1 MSESTTV
8 TAANHASTSTF
19 GKQPTDHMF
28 IAEYKNGAWS
38 KGSLKSFQKLLM
50 SPFALCFHYGQTIFE
65 GMKAFETKDGKINIF
80 RPDKHFERINIS
92 LERMCM
98 PELPKELFMTGIT
111 SVVNADKKW
120 FEKDEDHALYIR
132 PLVIA
137 SEEKLGV
144 KVSDEYL
151 FIVMCSPAGKYFVN
165 PVKVKV
171 ESTFTRACEGGT
183 GFAKCGGNYG
193 AAFYPTHLA
202 RLQGFDQVIWTDGLT
217 HEYIEES
224 GAMNL
229 MFIVDGKIITP
240 ALSGTILDGITRDSI
255 LNLAK
260 KKGIAV
266 EERRISLTELT
277 GWFDSGKKVEAYGAG
292 TAAVIA
298 PIELIDIAG
307 KKYSPYME
315 KDALMFELKREL
327 NDIKYGAK
335 KDEWGWNYILK

>member
-1 MSESTTV
+1 MSESTTL
-8 TAANHASTSTF
+8 TATNHKIISTF

-38 KGSLKSFQKLLM
+38 KGELKHFQKLLM

-65 GMKAFETKDGKINIF
+65 GMKAFQMKDGRVNIF

-111 SVVNADKKW
+111 SVVGADKGW
-120 FEKDEDHALYIR
+120 FAKDEDHALYVR

-165 PVKVKV
+165 PLKVKV

-229 MFIVDGKIITP
+229 AFIVDGKIITP
-240 ALSGTILDGITRDSI
+240 ALSGTILDGITRDSL

-260 KKGIAV
+260 NKGIPI
-266 EERRISLTELT
+266 EERRISISELTE
-277 GWFDSGKKVEAYGAG
+277 WFASGKKVEAFGVG

-298 PIELIDIAG
+298 PIELIDIGG
-307 KKYSPYME
+307 KKYSPHIE
-315 KDALMFELKREL
+315 QDAMMYQLKKEL
-327 NDIKYGAK
+327 NDIKYGTK
-335 KDEWGWNYILK
+335 KDEWGWNFILK